1 MFIPHPIIRSLLK
14 SEAKLLHELQQ
25 IWPER
30 VFLTSDTQIIFQS
43 LTRVTIRKFIKSCR
57 GLAVNSCKVLTCRH
71 WFDKFVLLFIH
82 YLNVSS
88 SSTYIIHPTS
98 IDSMTKI
105 SMTNKNIFILTT
117 ALIAKAACSTV
128 DATTAT
134 LLRGGGL
141 RQQQQ
146 QQQQH
151 VVVLEEEE
159 DGIDEVGEQVQH
171 YPPPN
176 WDGLSTPSRREL
188 MRNRALDASLQQ
200 HLVDESEDPNPDIA
214 VMGRLIE
221 DENDTGLFDWE
232 MIVDAT
238 ATTVEE
244 KVYDPPVD
252 AITVSLYIM
261 NE

>member
-1 MFIPHPIIRSLLK
+1 MTMMMRSL
-14 SEAKLLHELQQ
+14 
-25 IWPER
+25 R
-30 VFLTSDTQIIFQS
+30 
-43 LTRVTIRKFIKSCR
+43 
-57 GLAVNSCKVLTCRH
+57 
-71 WFDKFVLLFIH
+71 
-82 YLNVSS
+82 
-88 SSTYIIHPTS
+88 
-98 IDSMTKI
+98 
-105 SMTNKNIFILTT
+105 NKNMLLLTT
-117 ALIAKAACSTV
+117 AVIATAACSTV

-146 QQQQH
+146 QH
-151 VVVLEEEE
+151 AVVLEEEE

-200 HLVDESEDPNPDIA
+200 HLVDESEDPNPDIV

-232 MIVDAT
+232 MIIDAT

-252 AITVSLYIM
+252 AITVSLDILH
-261 NE
+261 

>member
-1 MFIPHPIIRSLLK
+1 MTMMMRSL
-14 SEAKLLHELQQ
+14 
-25 IWPER
+25 R
-30 VFLTSDTQIIFQS
+30 
-43 LTRVTIRKFIKSCR
+43 
-57 GLAVNSCKVLTCRH
+57 
-71 WFDKFVLLFIH
+71 
-82 YLNVSS
+82 
-88 SSTYIIHPTS
+88 
-98 IDSMTKI
+98 
-105 SMTNKNIFILTT
+105 NKNILLLTT
-117 ALIAKAACSTV
+117 AVIATAACSTV

-141 RQQQQ
+141 R

-188 MRNRALDASLQQ
+188 MRTRASDFSLQQ

-252 AITVSLYIM
+252 AITVSLDIVH
-261 NE
+261 E

>member
-1 MFIPHPIIRSLLK
+1 MTKMMRSL
-14 SEAKLLHELQQ
+14 
-25 IWPER
+25 R
-30 VFLTSDTQIIFQS
+30 
-43 LTRVTIRKFIKSCR
+43 
-57 GLAVNSCKVLTCRH
+57 
-71 WFDKFVLLFIH
+71 
-82 YLNVSS
+82 
-88 SSTYIIHPTS
+88 
-98 IDSMTKI
+98 
-105 SMTNKNIFILTT
+105 NKNILLLTT
-117 ALIAKAACSTV
+117 AVIATAACSTV

-146 QQQQH
+146 H

-159 DGIDEVGEQVQH
+159 DGIDEVCEQVQH

-232 MIVDAT
+232 MIIDAT

-244 KVYDPPVD
+244 KIYDPPVD
-252 AITVSLYIM
+252 AITVSLDIVH
-261 NE
+261 E

>member
-1 MFIPHPIIRSLLK
+1 MIMMSSL
-14 SEAKLLHELQQ
+14 
-25 IWPER
+25 R
-30 VFLTSDTQIIFQS
+30 
-43 LTRVTIRKFIKSCR
+43 
-57 GLAVNSCKVLTCRH
+57 
-71 WFDKFVLLFIH
+71 
-82 YLNVSS
+82 
-88 SSTYIIHPTS
+88 
-98 IDSMTKI
+98 
-105 SMTNKNIFILTT
+105 NKNMLLLLTT
-117 ALIAKAACSTV
+117 ALIATSACTTV

-141 RQQQQ
+141 

-151 VVVLEEEE
+151 VVVLEEEEE

-200 HLVDESEDPNPDIA
+200 QHLVDESVDPNPDIA
-214 VMGRLIE
+214 IMGRLIE

-232 MIVDAT
+232 MIVDAAT
-238 ATTVEE
+238 ATTTVEE

-261 NE
+261 HE